1 MLNDN
6 CEEWINI
13 KMVNK
18 FLMMIMDVVME
29 KNVVRG

>member
-6 CEEWINI
+6 CIEWINI
-13 KMVNK
+13 KMVK
-18 FLMMIMDVVME
+18 KILMMIMDVVME

>member
-6 CEEWINI
+6 CIEWINI